1 MPKLTADQVFQLAR
15 SFNVFARELDEYRFN
30 EWDNLTAAQRQ
41 NIEDNARLIR
51 NFSSNFNGLSLKM
64 ELDELQGTLDKI
76 TKASA
81 GMQKTLKR
89 LATLAK
95 VLNVAAMIISLGT
108 AVVTANVPGILKGID
123 DVLNVG

>member
-1 MPKLTADQVFQLAR
+1 MPKLTSDQVFQLAR

-41 NIEDNARLIR
+41 TIEDNARLIR

-64 ELDELQGTLDKI
+64 ELNALQGTLDKI

-95 VLNVAAMIISLGT
+95 VLNVAAMIIALGT
-108 AVVTANVPGILKGID
+108 AVVTANVPGILTGID
-123 DVLNVG
+123 DLLSVV